1 MKRRDICQCS
11 FEHYYINL
19 SLHKRSVVD
28 LRFSVLRMSGKIIK
42 EVEFICKG
50 RFDLFL
56 FLYGLVKCRSPP
68 RIQFKNE
75 LNGGK
80 KNDNTICLVQ
90 DLGRDFS
97 IWGVKQVLTCSL
109 GEILMGDVA
118 QQGKNILS
126 ISSLCSRPSFRA
138 FRKISLQI

>member
-28 LRFSVLRMSGKIIK
+28 LRFSVLRMSEKIIK

-50 RFDLFL
+50 RFDLFWR
-56 FLYGLVKCRSPP
+56 LYELVKCRSPP
-68 RIQFKNE
+68 HIQFKNE

-80 KNDNTICLVQ
+80 KND
-90 DLGRDFS
+90 
-97 IWGVKQVLTCSL
+97 KKMKKA
-109 GEILMGDVA
+109 EAEAKKKADVEE
-118 QQGKNILS
+118 K
-126 ISSLCSRPSFRA
+126 
-138 FRKISLQI
+138 KEEKK